1 MPYAARCFAAMG
13 ITMAAFWRL
22 MAFPKKLGNHISS
35 IWFVVH
41 GSDVAVSV

>member
-1 MPYAARCFAAMG
+1 MPCAVRCFAAMG

-22 MAFPKKLGNHISS
+22 MALPKTLVNHIGS

-41 GSDVAVSV
+41 GSNVAVSV